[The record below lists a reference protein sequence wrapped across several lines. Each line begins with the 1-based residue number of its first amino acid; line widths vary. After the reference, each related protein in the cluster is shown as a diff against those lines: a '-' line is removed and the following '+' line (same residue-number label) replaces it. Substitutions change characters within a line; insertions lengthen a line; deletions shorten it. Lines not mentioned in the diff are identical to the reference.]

1 MSFIQAFLEQS
12 VYLGMPDDSVRNTV
26 VPVAKAKHPVFLFFP
41 RLFLW
46 YARVEKLIWQYS
58 RVENRCVGGVDIKRL
73 NEFRCWREEGN

>member
-26 VPVAKAKHPVFLFFP
+26 VPVAKAKHPVFLSFF

-46 YARVEKLIWQYS
+46 YARVEKLIWQ
-58 RVENRCVGGVDIKRL
+58 
-73 NEFRCWREEGN
+73 

>member
-1 MSFIQAFLEQS
+1 MIQYVTLWFQL
-12 VYLGMPDDSVRNTV
+12 LRPNTL
-26 VPVAKAKHPVFLFFP
+26 FFFFFP

-73 NEFRCWREEGN
+73 NEFRC